1 MRSAVSLTL
10 LCTLT
15 LERAP
20 TPAARRAPAPPALAR
35 ASAAPLRSSVPPR
48 SPRERLLSELWFA
61 LRLRDRQALARCLS
75 ARHG

>member
-20 TPAARRAPAPPALAR
+20 TPRVLASLALPLPVPLLAAMADLILAR
-35 ASAAPLRSSVPPR
+35 PA
-48 SPRERLLSELWFA
+48 
-61 LRLRDRQALARCLS
+61 RDEPTPKEMTP
-75 ARHG
+75 